1 MRSMV
6 IPHFLFAVVGVL
18 FGFATNAL
26 AGPPLICHAIE
37 IGQAKSLPP
46 IDWNSSATGGYD
58 LKSLSRD
65 TLAILD
71 SNSSV
76 LVRMETLRRAT
87 IYARHDPEAAK
98 QLLLKLRARA
108 DHSEAAG
115 HPDALS
121 WFDVGYLAEAY
132 QQWIGK
138 SDANPAA
145 GLDGYAWIRRA
156 IRLRGEDPEMEFA
169 AALVTLNGPESAHR
183 EHVYKAIAGTGSDAL
198 LAQNLASRFHR
209 QTVSE
214 VLSQPTSKGAV
225 R

>member
-6 IPHFLFAVVGVL
+6 MPRFLFAVVGVL
-18 FGFATNAL
+18 LGLATDAL
-26 AGPPLICHAIE
+26 AGPPLICHSIE

-46 IDWNSSATGGYD
+46 IDWNSSGMGSYD
-58 LKSLSRD
+58 VKNLSRD

-71 SNSSV
+71 SNPSV
-76 LVRMETLRRAT
+76 LVHMETLRRAT
-87 IYARHDPEAAK
+87 IYARHDPAAGK
-98 QLLLKLRARA
+98 ELLLKLRARA

-132 QQWIGK
+132 QQWMGRN
-138 SDANPAA
+138 DANPAA

-156 IRLRGEDPEMEFA
+156 IRLRGDDAEMEFA
-169 AALVTLNGPESAHR
+169 AALVTLNGPQSAHR
-183 EHVYKAIAGTGSDAL
+183 EHVEKATAGASSDAL

-214 VLSQPTSKGAV
+214 ALSQPTSKEAV

>member
-1 MRSMV
+1 MRFMA
-6 IPHFLFAVVGVL
+6 IPRFLFAVVGVL
-18 FGFATNAL
+18 CGFATNAL

-46 IDWNSSATGGYD
+46 IDWNSSGTGGYA
-58 LKSLSRD
+58 LKNLSRD

-71 SNSSV
+71 SDASV

-87 IYARHDPEAAK
+87 IYARHDPATARE
-98 QLLLKLRARA
+98 LLLKLRARA
-108 DHSEAAG
+108 DGSEAAG

-132 QQWIGK
+132 QQWMGK
-138 SDANPAA
+138 NDANPAA

-156 IRLRGEDPEMEFA
+156 IRLRGEDAEMEFA
-169 AALVTLNGPESAHR
+169 AALVTLNGPENAHR
-183 EHVYKAIAGTGSDAL
+183 EHVQKATAGTRNDAL
-198 LAQNLASRFHR
+198 LAQNLASRFYR

-214 VLSQPTSKGAV
+214 ALSQPTSKEAV

>member
-1 MRSMV
+1 MRPMV
-6 IPHFLFAVVGVL
+6 IPHFLFAVLGVL
-18 FGFATNAL
+18 FGLATNAL

-37 IGQAKSLPP
+37 IGHAQSLPP
-46 IDWNSSATGGYD
+46 IDWNSSGTGGYD
-58 LKSLSRD
+58 LKNLSRD

-71 SNSSV
+71 SSPSV

-87 IYARHDPEAAK
+87 IYARHDPATARE
-98 QLLLKLRARA
+98 LLLKLRERA
-108 DHSEAAG
+108 DRSDATG

-132 QQWIGK
+132 QQWPGK
-138 SDANPAA
+138 NAPNPAT

-156 IRLRGEDPEMEFA
+156 IQLRGEDPEMEFA

-183 EHVYKAIAGTGSDAL
+183 KHVQKAIAGAKEDSL
-198 LAQNLASRFHR
+198 LSQNLASRFR
-209 QTVSE
+209 QQTVSE
-214 VLSQPTSKGAV
+214 MLTQPTSGEVV